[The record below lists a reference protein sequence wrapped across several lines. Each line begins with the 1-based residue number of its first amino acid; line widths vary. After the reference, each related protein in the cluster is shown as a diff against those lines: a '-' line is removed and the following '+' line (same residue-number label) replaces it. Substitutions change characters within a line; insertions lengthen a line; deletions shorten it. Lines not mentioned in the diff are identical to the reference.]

1 MFIDAAGV
9 SATFLMTAP
18 IANDLGV
25 KMGDLAWILGTYSY
39 VPQPSSLA
47 LKLLRL
53 TYTFVAWHSLPP
65 SYSQV
70 VSPISTHLTVFIHLD
85 SSV

>member
-39 VPQPSSLA
+39 VVPPTPLLSS
-47 LKLLRL
+47 
-53 TYTFVAWHSLPP
+53 
-65 SYSQV
+65 
-70 VSPISTHLTVFIHLD
+70 FIPTPG
-85 SSV
+85 